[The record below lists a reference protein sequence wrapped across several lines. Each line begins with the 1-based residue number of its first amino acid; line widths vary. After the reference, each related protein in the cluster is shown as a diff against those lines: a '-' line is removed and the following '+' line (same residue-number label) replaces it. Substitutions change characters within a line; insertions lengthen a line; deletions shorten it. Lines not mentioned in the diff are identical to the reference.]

1 MVLALLR
8 TCCEPLPAKLWYPL
22 MLRHQWLGYGKRS
35 KQVPRSPKQ
44 PSLSIAWL
52 LGICRVKPSS
62 HHLKHCKKYFLLAR
76 QQCNKNYLG
85 QSLTLPGPKMSQ
97 VLNIA
102 GKWLGWSKCHHRT
115 MSYQECSFWQKKI
128 GAGLLHHF
136 HHGKYAQNGHDG
148 HAVYLS
154 WLGRKKRFT
163 PVVSSNKP
171 SEKTQPDSLRKI
183 IPKYQEYM
191 TTTWFVCIILFA
203 CVCSCDSVCVMLRI
217 NCIHNNHLSYYILSS
232 YPCPLSISLSLS
244 LCFSVSLSLS
254 IIIYQFYI
262 ILYPRVSSY
271 IPWC

>member
-115 MSYQECSFWQKKI
+115 MSYQECSFWQKKLELVCYTI
-128 GAGLLHHF
+128 SIMENMPRMAMMAMRSTYHGSVVKNVSHLWFHQTNPVRKLSQIPSAKSFPNTKNIWLQLDSYVFFYLL
-136 HHGKYAQNGHDG
+136 
-148 HAVYLS
+148 
-154 WLGRKKRFT
+154 
-163 PVVSSNKP
+163 
-171 SEKTQPDSLRKI
+171 
-183 IPKYQEYM
+183 
-191 TTTWFVCIILFA
+191 
-203 CVCSCDSVCVMLRI
+203 VCVRVTV
-217 NCIHNNHLSYYILSS
+217 CV
-232 YPCPLSISLSLS
+232 
-244 LCFSVSLSLS
+244 LC
-254 IIIYQFYI
+254 YA
-262 ILYPRVSSY
+262 
-271 IPWC
+271 